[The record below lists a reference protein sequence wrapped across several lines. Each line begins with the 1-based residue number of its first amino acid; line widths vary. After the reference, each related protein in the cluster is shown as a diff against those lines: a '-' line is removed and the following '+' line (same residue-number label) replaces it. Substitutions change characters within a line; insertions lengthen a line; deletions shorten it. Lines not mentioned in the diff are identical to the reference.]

1 LSPHTG
7 IWSASQ
13 DIPKQSNSGS
23 IASVVVATASSPA
36 TVGAQLVFNGMPSRY
51 IIIILNFAYSVD
63 VVPTFSASES
73 YIVQKVFVR
82 LLVENQ
88 VHLASIRD
96 SAELRPLPWP
106 SFSSYAVSVHLTVP
120 WSPRVWACSSALMI
134 SSPALFGALLVAQ
147 SVTVDSR
154 GELMVLAIG
163 FLTTSKEVQ
172 CNTNCLSWTYSLS
185 HEPFGVSMLINMAAQ
200 GSTRD
205 SLLACGL
212 GKSRIVWDPG
222 AQLMSFLLSHSVD
235 AFKICDSPALQMGWQ
250 LRNANCSNHN
260 LWCTV
265 SSSIRQHQH
274 GVWLSACRVQVCP
287 LQSLLVE
294 TSANS
299 KTSAVIYEDL
309 VGTQFDISGCLW
321 QASDSYFFTEDQINC
336 NNNTPSAMAT
346 SCDTSCSH

>member
-1 LSPHTG
+1 MEVCLDLGMDILWLSCEGLGLRTDYLEGDISGDDVVLHIGGWPEVVMEQGPRKPFAHYAIRETLWRFRPENSSVRFVVAGHSLGGSTWTSPFCLSPHTG

-134 SSPALFGALLVAQ
+134 SSPALFGALLVAV
-147 SVTVDSR
+147 SDSGLTR
-154 GELMVLAIG
+154 GIDGACYRLLDY
-163 FLTTSKEVQ
+163 Q
-172 CNTNCLSWTYSLS
+172 
-185 HEPFGVSMLINMAAQ
+185 Q
-200 GSTRD
+200 GS
-205 SLLACGL
+205 A
-212 GKSRIVWDPG
+212 
-222 AQLMSFLLSHSVD
+222 
-235 AFKICDSPALQMGWQ
+235 
-250 LRNANCSNHN
+250 
-260 LWCTV
+260 
-265 SSSIRQHQH
+265 
-274 GVWLSACRVQVCP
+274 VQ
-287 LQSLLVE
+287 
-294 TSANS
+294 
-299 KTSAVIYEDL
+299 Y
-309 VGTQFDISGCLW
+309 
-321 QASDSYFFTEDQINC
+321 
-336 NNNTPSAMAT
+336 
-346 SCDTSCSH
+346 